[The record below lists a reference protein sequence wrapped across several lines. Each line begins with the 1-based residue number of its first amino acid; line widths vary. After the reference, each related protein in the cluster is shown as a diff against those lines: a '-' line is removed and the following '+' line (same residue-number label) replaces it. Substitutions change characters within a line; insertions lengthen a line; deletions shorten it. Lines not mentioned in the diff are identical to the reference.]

1 MNLKENGILKTINF
15 TNIVSQLNLVTEVI
29 EGSSGGTISDI
40 QLKNLNK
47 GIENLKDKLNNL
59 ELDINKYID
68 ETELTEALKDIKL
81 SLENIV
87 KPNDLN
93 SAVNNLVTSISTLTG
108 RIETLENREIINTDD
123 FVKNNEL
130 DSKVEKSI
138 KSSINK
144 IESKF
149 LENSKDI
156 IKDNVNSKVTE
167 LVGNIDTKINDKVEE
182 KLNLEISNI
191 NNSINEKT
199 NDKITENT
207 LNTKLYDYAKLNK
220 DNEFTNNN
228 TFKKIVA
235 TDLKSNSLNSNEYK
249 LNDVKFI
256 DNDNTFSIGISDKDI
271 NLISKGKL
279 LLNGV
284 EFKSGSGGSGA
295 SLSSEQLDEINTKIE
310 TNKNKIT
317 ELSGNFINY
326 LPKTDF
332 TTQIQSIN
340 QEITDLK
347 RSSNASDIQNLTTQ
361 YNSLNSSVSSLYSQ
375 YSSLYSQYNNLSS
388 NYVQSYIFR
397 NLENTVNSMNNT
409 LSSIGSEFSYIV
421 KSNANNSYSGRNN
434 FEENKLYVGNTVV
447 RPVKTIF
454 EGKMSILSN
463 SNGGT
468 TKIEKFNYSSY
479 VSGYEYNCIMFYV
492 CDDNLYG
499 TTSRKFTSWN
509 GGIRGIIDTYLM
521 PKDSVFV
528 SNQYV
533 ENDVTKSFRV
543 MVDDREKVIIGFYNG
558 LNYALN
564 ITKIVI
570 F

>member
-167 LVGNIDTKINDKVEE
+167 LVVNIDTKINDKVEE

-326 LPKTDF
+326 LPRTDF

-340 QEITDLK
+340 QEITNLK
-347 RSSNASDIQNLTTQ
+347 NNNNVSDIQNLTNQ

-434 FEENKLYVGNTVV
+434 FEENRLYVGNTVV

-509 GGIRGIIDTYLM
+509 GEIRGIIDTYLM

>member
-375 YSSLYSQYNNLSS
+375 YSNLYNQYNNLGS
-388 NYVQSYIFR
+388 NYVQYYTFR
-397 NLENTVNSMNNT
+397 SLENTVNNMNNT
-409 LSSIGSEFSYIV
+409 LSSMSSGFEYVV
-421 KSNANNSYSGRNN
+421 KSNTNNSYSQRNN